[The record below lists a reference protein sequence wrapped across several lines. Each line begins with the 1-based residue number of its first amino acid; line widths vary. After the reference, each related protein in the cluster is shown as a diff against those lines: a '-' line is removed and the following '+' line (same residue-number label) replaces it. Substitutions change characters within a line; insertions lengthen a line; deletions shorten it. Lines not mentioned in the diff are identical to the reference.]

1 MVEVGELGG
10 GGGGVGG
17 FLAEELA
24 KTDLGVVAVGGG
36 RGQTRAREA
45 GVGRAKKA
53 AFGAEVQRRGITP
66 SAGSAR
72 RELFEMAGRCH
83 VWTM

>member
-1 MVEVGELGG
+1 MALASAGEGEVVGEL
-10 GGGGVGG
+10 VG
-17 FLAEELA
+17 ELA

-36 RGQTRAREA
+36 CGQTRAREA
-45 GVGRAKKA
+45 GIGLADKA
-53 AFGAEVQRRGITP
+53 AFGAEVQRQGITP